1 MRCPEFSEPIT
12 GKTIVRGADLI
23 AQTLATAGVKVVFTL
38 SGNQI
43 MPIFDACIDA
53 KIRLIHVRHE
63 AAAVYMAEAYAQI
76 TGEIG
81 VALVTAAPGFANA
94 MAPLFTA
101 RQSESP
107 VLLLSGD
114 SPLGRDGDGAFQ
126 ELDQV
131 SISTALTKQ
140 SRRLVD
146 AAQAGSDV
154 AAAIRLALSGRQG
167 PVHLALPFDI
177 VESDVGQPGR
187 PRLEDMVPDCV
198 AADADSV
205 KTIREVL
212 AAAERPIILTGPMLN
227 YSRAGGL
234 ITALQESLDVPVIA
248 MESPR
253 GLKDPSLG
261 AVASVLRQADVILN
275 LGKNIDFTLGFGG
288 TQAVNK
294 NSQWLLVDPDP
305 EILQRGQRALGA
317 QVVGTYHANARL
329 TAQALLDDRT
339 ATCRSKWREQTAS
352 AISRRSPDPVTE
364 DGEPMSTV
372 AVSGAIQRYLDKSDD
387 PILVIDG
394 GEAGQ
399 WAQACLSA
407 RTRVINGPA
416 GAIGGCLCYAIAAK
430 VARPAASVVVFMGD
444 GTAGFHFSEFET
456 AHRYGLAFLAVIGH
470 DARWNA
476 EYQIQ
481 LREYGKDRLY
491 ECELDATRYDLAAAG
506 FGCHAEHVSEVS
518 QLDAALERAAGSGL
532 PACVVTEIA
541 AIAAPSVV

>member
-1 MRCPEFSEPIT
+1 
-12 GKTIVRGADLI
+12 VRGADLI

-114 SPLGRDGDGAFQ
+114 SPLARDGDGAFQ

-131 SISTALTKQ
+131 SISTALTKK

-146 AAQAGSDV
+146 AAQAGTDV
-154 AAAIRLALSGRQG
+154 AAAIQLALSGRQG

-177 VESDVGQPGR
+177 VECEVSEPDR
-187 PRLEDMVPDCV
+187 PALKDMAPDSV

-205 KTIREVL
+205 KTMRKIL
-212 AAAERPIILTGPMLN
+212 AAAERPVILTGPMLN
-227 YSRAGGL
+227 YTRAGDL
-234 ITALQESLDVPVIA
+234 ITALEDSLDAPVIA

-261 AVASVLRQADVILN
+261 AAATILRQADVILS
-275 LGKNIDFTLGFGG
+275 LGKNIDFTVGFAG
-288 TQAVNK
+288 TQAIGE

-305 EILQRGQRALGA
+305 GVLQRGQRALGGR
-317 QVVGTYHANARL
+317 VIETYHANARQ
-329 TAQALLDDRT
+329 TAQALAGQTTAARRT
-339 ATCRSKWREQTAS
+339 EWRAQTAS
-352 AISRRSPDPVTE
+352 AINRRSPDPVTR

-372 AVSGAIQRYLDKSDD
+372 TVSKAIQRYLDKSDD
-387 PILVIDG
+387 SILVIDG

-407 RTRVINGPA
+407 RTRIINGPA

-456 AHRYGLAFLAVIGH
+456 AHRYGLAFVAVIGH

-481 LREYGKDRLY
+481 LRDYGADRLY

-506 FGCHAEHVSEVS
+506 FGCHAEHVREASE
-518 QLDAALERAAGSGL
+518 LDAALERAADSGL